1 MNRLKELR
9 KEKGETQDQVAEIA
23 GVSKRSY
30 IYWENSERQIKP
42 DKAQALADHFGV
54 SVGYLLGYATVDD
67 VMELATKVMTKQIK
81 LEDISDENTRKSVNN
96 YISLNKGLD
105 QNQSFKTDYSMLNA
119 IKKINDIKLVDEMM
133 TESMLVNRILDRL
146 RSYMMES
153 GIIEPGSYNWE
164 IERVMSWL
172 IDFNNELFKR
182 KVVLSGGKISSSS
195 SPNYQSD
202 DFIKTGNDESSS
214 PVRPY

>member
-202 DFIKTGNDESSS
+202 DFI
-214 PVRPY
+214 

>member
-1 MNRLKELR
+1 MNKLKILR
-9 KEKGETQDQVAEIA
+9 KENKLTQDELAKKI
-23 GVSKRSY
+23 GVNLRTLQK
-30 IYWENSERQIKP
+30 WENGESSIRKKNAEK
-42 DKAQALADHFGV
+42 LAKHFGV

-81 LEDISDENTRKSVNN
+81 LEDISDENTRKSVSN
-96 YISLNKGLD
+96 YINLNKGLD
-105 QNQSFKTDYSMLNA
+105 PNQSFKTDYSMLNA

-202 DFIKTGNDESSS
+202 DFIETGNDESSS
-214 PVRPY
+214 PIGPS

>member
-1 MNRLKELR
+1 
-9 KEKGETQDQVAEIA
+9 
-23 GVSKRSY
+23 
-30 IYWENSERQIKP
+30 
-42 DKAQALADHFGV
+42 
-54 SVGYLLGYATVDD
+54 
-67 VMELATKVMTKQIK
+67 
-81 LEDISDENTRKSVNN
+81 
-96 YISLNKGLD
+96 
-105 QNQSFKTDYSMLNA
+105 MLNA

-202 DFIKTGNDESSS
+202 DFIETGNDESSS
-214 PVRPY
+214 PIGPS

>member
-195 SPNYQSD
+195 SPNYQS
-202 DFIKTGNDESSS
+202 ITRILQIILYWQN
-214 PVRPY
+214 